1 MPGKQIKYRTLPL
14 AFAGLLFANARLN
27 AEDSLLGQKLDLLYS
42 PSIRAAV
49 LPEVFVSESTQ
60 NTDDPAPITF
70 PDWLDSPS
78 CDPDAPVPESPED
91 TQNAEDSG
99 GSETQGMNPLLP
111 PTGTGPAGSGSMGGR
126 MMGTSGSGGALAG
139 GGGGG
144 GGGFP
149 SFSPQNSNG
158 SPLSGA
164 GGSPVVTG
172 IGGPVSPEPA
182 SMVLLGSGML
192 GVIAVA
198 RRKRR

>member
-1 MPGKQIKYRTLPL
+1 MPGKQIKYRTLAL
-14 AFAGLLFANARLN
+14 ALAGLLFENAPLN
-27 AEDSLLGQKLDLLYS
+27 AEDALLGQKLDLLYS
-42 PSIRAAV
+42 PSVRAAV

-91 TQNAEDSG
+91 TQNAEDSV

-126 MMGTSGSGGALAG
+126 MMGTSGSGGALA

>member
-49 LPEVFVSESTQ
+49 LPEVFVSKSTQ

-144 GGGFP
+144 GGFP